1 MTNPLLTPAEAGEQL
16 GLTPAALAQLRYTG
30 SGPCFVKPL
39 PTVGSTGGRC
49 PRREHSGVAA
59 GSSTSGRASLTAT
72 TDWSS
77 TSTEASVPTTSS
89 TSRGSRTKRRK
100 AIFPCGAFL
109 QVDLRNST
117 WMSGAANNADL
128 VNVNGWQTLR
138 QVAAESFEGYTTVG
152 IGVRAQLPFR
162 VFTLNGPG
170 AGSRLVVDVAN
181 YW

>member
-1 MTNPLLTPAEAGEQL
+1 MVIDFNGGIGSYNVKYVPGVPHQAKDGDIPL
-16 GLTPAALAQLRYTG
+16 
-30 SGPCFVKPL
+30 
-39 PTVGSTGGRC
+39 
-49 PRREHSGVAA
+49 
-59 GSSTSGRASLTAT
+59 
-72 TDWSS
+72 
-77 TSTEASVPTTSS
+77 
-89 TSRGSRTKRRK
+89 RG
-100 AIFPCGAFL
+100 GAFL
-109 QVDLRNST
+109 QVDLRNSN